1 METCELTCV
10 KTDGSIDKIHAIKW
24 LPTEKRNYPIYE
36 LPQTEWIPDAVIM
49 DPDGNRIMILRKSP
63 ANIFFC

>member
-1 METCELTCV
+1 METCELTLV
-10 KTDGSIDKIHAIKW
+10 KKDGSVAKINAVKW

-36 LPQTEWIPDAVIM
+36 LPQTEWIPDAVILA
-49 DPDGNRIMILRKSP
+49 PDGARIMILRESL